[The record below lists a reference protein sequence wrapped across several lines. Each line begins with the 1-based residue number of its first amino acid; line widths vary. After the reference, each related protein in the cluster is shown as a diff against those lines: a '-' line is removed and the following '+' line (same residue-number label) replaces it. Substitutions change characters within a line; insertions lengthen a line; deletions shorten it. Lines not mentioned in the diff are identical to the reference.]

1 MIKTNFLS
9 DEIPKE
15 SMHFTCTACITIDS
29 VMRVEKK
36 NYPPVY
42 LEELKKKENKYDRI
56 YRH

>member
-1 MIKTNFLS
+1 MIKTNFVS

-42 LEELKKKENKYDRI
+42 LEELKKKRK
-56 YRH
+56 